1 MEINGIG
8 ETHFI
13 MARTVQVEFFD
24 DIDGSKADETLRYG
38 LDGMNYEIDLNAQRT
53 EKLRA
58 SLAEFITRSRRVGR
72 GRVATSARPG
82 GGGSARSDRAHNQA
96 VREWAKDQG
105 IAVSERGR
113 IPRSV
118 VEQYEATVGG

>member
-1 MEINGIG
+1 
-8 ETHFI
+8 
-13 MARTVQVEFFD
+13 MARSVQVEYLD
-24 DIDGSKADETLRYG
+24 DIDGTRADETLRYG
-38 LDGMNYEIDLNAQRT
+38 LDGMNYEIDVSAQHA

-58 SLAEFITRSRRVGR
+58 ALAEFISRSRRVGR
-72 GRVATSARPG
+72 GRVAGPTRSA

-96 VREWAKDQG
+96 VREWAKEQG

-118 VEQYEATVGG
+118 VEKYEATVGN

>member
-1 MEINGIG
+1 
-8 ETHFI
+8 
-13 MARTVQVEFFD
+13 MARSVQVEFLD

-38 LDGMNYEIDLNAQRT
+38 LDGMNYEIDLNAQHA

-58 SLAEFITRSRRVGR
+58 TLADFIARSRRVGR
-72 GRVATSARPG
+72 GRVTGTPPARSG

-96 VREWAKDQG
+96 VREWAKEQG

-113 IPRSV
+113 IPRSL
-118 VEQYEATVGG
+118 VEQYEATVDG